1 MISSFDN
8 SKNNNYQSFKNN
20 NNFNITNK
28 TNNSINLDNEYFNI
42 KNRTTNDFY
51 LNNENITI
59 NETLKVIRPNHKN
72 KKNIDNNVLNNN
84 NLSNLLNDLD
94 FNNLNEYYE
103 LQSSIFMKKIQ
114 KLNLKFYWTCEVL
127 LNDKNIQYPY
137 NKLFLILFK
146 EISLY
151 IEEIERLNKQLK
163 LKIKSENYYTQK
175 ISKLTEKEK
184 NYLVNSQKLKNIQ
197 RNYNILLK
205 SNDKY
210 KSNIEK
216 LNKKLNFYANTNK
229 LNKNII
235 SGNINECKSLFG
247 NQTMVNTTL
256 DSLNTPNSLILN
268 SSKNSKKISK
278 NIMNKKNDLKCDKIK
293 EIIKTGIEQCDEEL
307 MNLSK
312 IEELLLF
319 KSKKRCKMVTR
330 YNSRNRIKRKLF
342 NKTIK

>member
-1 MISSFDN
+1 MI
-8 SKNNNYQSFKNN
+8 KI
-20 NNFNITNK
+20 FNIHI
-28 TNNSINLDNEYFNI
+28 INYF
-42 KNRTTNDFY
+42 
-51 LNNENITI
+51 
-59 NETLKVIRPNHKN
+59 
-72 KKNIDNNVLNNN
+72 
-84 NLSNLLNDLD
+84 
-94 FNNLNEYYE
+94 
-103 LQSSIFMKKIQ
+103 
-114 KLNLKFYWTCEVL
+114 
-127 LNDKNIQYPY
+127 QYPY

>member
-137 NKLFLILFK
+137 NKLFS
-146 EISLY
+146 IS
-151 IEEIERLNKQLK
+151 I
-163 LKIKSENYYTQK
+163 
-175 ISKLTEKEK
+175 
-184 NYLVNSQKLKNIQ
+184 
-197 RNYNILLK
+197 
-205 SNDKY
+205 
-210 KSNIEK
+210 
-216 LNKKLNFYANTNK
+216 
-229 LNKNII
+229 
-235 SGNINECKSLFG
+235 
-247 NQTMVNTTL
+247 
-256 DSLNTPNSLILN
+256 
-268 SSKNSKKISK
+268 
-278 NIMNKKNDLKCDKIK
+278 
-293 EIIKTGIEQCDEEL
+293 
-307 MNLSK
+307 
-312 IEELLLF
+312 
-319 KSKKRCKMVTR
+319 
-330 YNSRNRIKRKLF
+330 
-342 NKTIK
+342 

>member
-1 MISSFDN
+1 MISSFEN

-278 NIMNKKNDLKCDKIK
+278 NIMNKKNDLKGDKIK